1 MSKNSK
7 TAAPES
13 LLKDADYAKT
23 SQFDKNFR
31 QIRTLNDPRFGD
43 IHILQNPQTRQV
55 VAVREKKIT
64 DKAETG
70 RQIIAARN
78 RLALKNPY
86 LVNLLDYSVTKQSE
100 LCSSFYIIKY
110 YFEYPR
116 TDLRKYYLDKEKSG
130 QGLNSAELTNI
141 LYQQSQALGYL
152 QSQGTAHGDLQPLY
166 IGWDPEKQESRLID
180 KSESLTNDA
189 AIIQA
194 QKNRLI
200 SGQPLYMSPTL
211 FTNLKKGNTK
221 FQFDRNKEDSFA
233 LGLLLLE
240 AGNGHSIQNIY
251 DSKAGQ
257 INQPALSQHIDEFNR
272 KFGGQNSLLVSH
284 VSSLLNTNEAA
295 RPSPV
300 QVQGSLPP
308 FEEVKSRL
316 VNSQAVDFGVVPSGV
331 NQSTRKII
339 QGGET
344 REKIITEVKMPEVQ
358 EDLFAFDQIK
368 APAHAEAVWD
378 PSIVQPPT
386 IYQAPQL
393 YSFVPPPKVTP
404 PPPQVY
410 SAPAEHNLFAEPPAE
425 NNLFNTFGSQY
436 RHQVASQAPN
446 NSVYGN
452 QNQNNQWQVESAVDS
467 QYNDFSQSPF
477 QGNFHRKVHGE
488 NIVGADQPLPPQ
500 QAPAPAPAPAP
511 AVAQTVSQ
519 TQVIQQPVATT
530 TQVYTT
536 GYTQPAGDILPV
548 SFRRSVSSASHS
560 SIQHEFRLYDS
571 TLTQPEVISGG
582 SYVSPVNASQSTAS
596 YSYTNLRPSSQG
608 NVISKPVYTNVT
620 SYEQPV
626 RTSYYQAAPV
636 TTYTSYSQSQVPNTQ
651 TVTYTSRPSQYVYA
665 TPSVVEAPVQ
675 SYVINNGDSSRIRSS
690 QVITTTGSSANHE
703 INGLK
708 YVGSYYDDRH
718 ATIKNI

>member
-1 MSKNSK
+1 MSKTSK
-7 TAAPES
+7 PIAPES
-13 LLKDADYAKT
+13 QLKDADFAKT

-43 IHILQNPQTRQV
+43 IQILQNAQTRQV

-78 RLALKNPY
+78 RLALKHPY
-86 LVNLLDYSVTKQSE
+86 LVNLLDYSVLKQSE

-116 TDLRKYYLDKEKSG
+116 TDLRKYYLDKEKAG

-152 QSQGTAHGDLQPLY
+152 QSQGAAHGDLQPLY

-211 FTNLKKGNTK
+211 FSNLKKGNTK

-251 DSKAGQ
+251 DAKAGQ
-257 INQPALSQHIDEFNR
+257 INQGALSQHVDEFNR

-331 NQSTRKII
+331 NQSTRKIV
-339 QGGET
+339 QGGDL
-344 REKIITEVKMPEVQ
+344 REKIVTEIKMPEVQ

-368 APAHAEAVWD
+368 APAHAEAAWD
-378 PSIVQPPT
+378 PTIVQPPT
-386 IYQAPQL
+386 IVQAPQL

-404 PPPQVY
+404 PAPQSY
-410 SAPAEHNLFAEPPAE
+410 SAPVEHTLFAEPPAE

-436 RHQVASQAPN
+436 NQQKYQQPPN
-446 NSVYGN
+446 NSVYGS
-452 QNQNNQWQVESAVDS
+452 QNNQWQVESAVDS
-467 QYNDFSQSPF
+467 QYNDYGQNNF
-477 QGNFHRKVHGE
+477 QGNFHRKVQGE
-488 NIVGADQPLPPQ
+488 SVPADQPLPLQ
-500 QAPAPAPAPAP
+500 QAPAP

-519 TQVIQQPVATT
+519 TQVVQQPVAMT

-560 SIQHEFRLYDS
+560 SLQHEFRLYDS

-582 SYVSPVNASQSTAS
+582 SYVSPVNTSQSTAS
-596 YSYTNLRPSSQG
+596 YTYSNLRPSSQG
-608 NVISKPVYTNVT
+608 NIASKQVYTNVT
-620 SYEQPV
+620 HESPV

-636 TTYTSYSQSQVPNTQ
+636 TTYTSYSQSQVPATQ
-651 TVTYTSRPSQYVYA
+651 TVTYTSRPSQLVYA
-665 TPSVVEAPVQ
+665 TPSVVDAPSQ
-675 SYVINNGDSSRIRSS
+675 SYVVADNGASRIRSS
-690 QVITTTGSSANHE
+690 QYITTTAPSANHE
-703 INGLK
+703 LNGLK
-708 YVGSYYDDRH
+708 YVGSYYDDRN

>member
-1 MSKNSK
+1 MSK
-7 TAAPES
+7 TAKPIAPES
-13 LLKDADYAKT
+13 LLKDADYSKA

-43 IHILQNPQTRQV
+43 IHILQNPQSRQV

-116 TDLRKYYLDKEKSG
+116 TDLRKYYLDKEKAG

-211 FTNLKKGNTK
+211 FSNLKKGNTK

-251 DSKAGQ
+251 DAKAGQ
-257 INQPALSQHIDEFNR
+257 INQGALSQHIDEFNR

-316 VNSQAVDFGVVPSGV
+316 VNSQAVDFGVVPSGI
-331 NQSTRKII
+331 NQSTRKIVT
-339 QGGET
+339 GGDT
-344 REKIITEVKMPEVQ
+344 REKIVTEVKMPEVQ

-368 APAHAEAVWD
+368 APAHAEAAWD

-393 YSFVPPPKVTP
+393 YNFVAPPKVNA
-404 PPPQVY
+404 PPPQTY
-410 SAPAEHNLFAEPPAE
+410 SAPAEHNLFDELPAE
-425 NNLFNTFGSQY
+425 NTIFNTFGSQQ
-436 RHQVASQAPN
+436 RNRVAAKPVA
-446 NSVYGN
+446 NSVYG
-452 QNQNNQWQVESAVDS
+452 NQNNQWQVESAVDS
-467 QYNDFSQSPF
+467 QYNDFQGGF
-477 QGNFHRKVHGE
+477 QGNFQRKVHGE
-488 NIVGADQPLPPQ
+488 NITGADQPLPPQ
-500 QAPAPAPAPAP
+500 QAPAPAPAPVPAP

-519 TQVIQQPVATT
+519 TQVVQQPTVAT

-582 SYVSPVNASQSTAS
+582 SYVSPVNTSASTAS

-608 NVISKPVYTNVT
+608 NVISKPVTTTVT
-620 SYEQPV
+620 YESPV
-626 RTSYYQAAPV
+626 RTSYYQAAPL
-636 TTYTSYSQSQVPNTQ
+636 TTYTTYSQNQVPATQ
-651 TVTYTSRPSQYVYA
+651 TVTYTSRPSQLVYA
-665 TPSVVEAPVQ
+665 NPSVVEAPVQ
-675 SYVINNGDSSRIRSS
+675 SYVYSDAGAPRIRSS
-690 QVITTTGSSANHE
+690 QVIQTTAPSANLE
-703 INGLK
+703 LNGLK
-708 YVGSYYDDRH
+708 YVGSYYDDSK